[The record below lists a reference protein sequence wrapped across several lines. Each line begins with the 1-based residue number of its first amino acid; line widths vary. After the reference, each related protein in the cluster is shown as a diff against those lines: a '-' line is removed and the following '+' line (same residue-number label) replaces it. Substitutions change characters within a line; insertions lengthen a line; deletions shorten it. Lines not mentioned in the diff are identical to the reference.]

1 MQTYSLLL
9 APTYTVQLVPL
20 DPSQDAK
27 TCIPTRIR
35 EITQDSNEKYRD
47 P

>member
-20 DPSQDAK
+20 DQAK
-27 TCIPTRIR
+27 TRKHAIPTRIR
-35 EITQDSNEKYRD
+35 EITQDPNAKYRD